1 MATNRNL
8 KFNNLNV
15 VAIGGGTGLSVLLRG
30 LKEHTHHITAIIGV
44 ADDGGSSGRLR
55 REMGIIPPGDFRN
68 CIVALSDENS
78 ILKELFQYRFPEGS
92 ELQGHSFGNLFI
104 AAMTDV
110 TDSFEDALAESSRI
124 LSVKG
129 QVVPATTDNIN
140 LSVRLKN
147 GQLINGES
155 KVKDSLSEIEEL
167 IIEPPN
173 AEASP
178 TAIKAIN
185 NANLIVIG
193 PGSLYTS
200 ILPNLMVAG
209 IVDAITQSKAVKYY
223 ICNVATELGETQ
235 DFTVGKH
242 IEVLEH
248 YLGSDIIDVII
259 ANDNIGDI
267 GDQFLGEAV
276 QLNTNIKKH
285 VVVSTDLLDET
296 HKVRHDSYKLANFI
310 KENYES

>member
-1 MATNRNL
+1 MTTNEN
-8 KFNNLNV
+8 KQPNSPHI

-30 LKEHTHHITAIIGV
+30 LKEHTKRITAIIGV

-110 TDSFEDALAESSRI
+110 TDSFEDALAESSKI

-129 QVVPATTDNIN
+129 KVLPATNENIS
-140 LSVRLKN
+140 LSVLLKD
-147 GQLINGES
+147 GKLITGES
-155 KVKDSLSEIEEL
+155 KVKESLSEIEEL
-167 IIEPPN
+167 MINPPN

-178 TAIKAIN
+178 AAIHAIN
-185 NANLIVIG
+185 DADLIVIG

-200 ILPNLMVAG
+200 ILPNLMVPS
-209 IVDAITQSKAVKYY
+209 IVDAITQSKAIKYY
-223 ICNVATELGETQ
+223 ICNVATEIGETQ
-235 DFTVGKH
+235 NFTVGKH
-242 IEVLEH
+242 IEVLEN
-248 YLGSDIIDVII
+248 YLGSGVLDVII

-267 GDQFLGEAV
+267 GDQYLGESV
-276 QLNTNIKKH
+276 KLDISPIKH
-285 VVVSTDLLDET
+285 VLATTDLLDQS

-310 KENYES
+310 IKNYQS

>member
-155 KVKDSLSEIEEL
+155 KVKDLSLI
-167 IIEPPN
+167 
-173 AEASP
+173 
-178 TAIKAIN
+178 
-185 NANLIVIG
+185 
-193 PGSLYTS
+193 
-200 ILPNLMVAG
+200 
-209 IVDAITQSKAVKYY
+209 
-223 ICNVATELGETQ
+223 
-235 DFTVGKH
+235 H
-242 IEVLEH
+242 I
-248 YLGSDIIDVII
+248 
-259 ANDNIGDI
+259 
-267 GDQFLGEAV
+267 
-276 QLNTNIKKH
+276 
-285 VVVSTDLLDET
+285 
-296 HKVRHDSYKLANFI
+296 
-310 KENYES
+310 